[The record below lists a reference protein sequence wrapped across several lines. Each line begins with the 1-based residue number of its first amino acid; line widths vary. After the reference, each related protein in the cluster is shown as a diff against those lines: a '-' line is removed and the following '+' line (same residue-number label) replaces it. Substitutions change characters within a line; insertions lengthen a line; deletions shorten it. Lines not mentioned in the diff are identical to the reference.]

1 MQIFRLVCRESKK
14 YINERDSKSLT
25 PSMYATQQGHY
36 ECLKYLLDNLNAKY
50 NKTVKSNKYTLLHLG
65 VRSGSLD
72 VVQYLI
78 MKMGASFLKCRT
90 KEGATVFHLASAS
103 GNHEILE
110 YLLATKLAKSLKGLK
125 DLMGSTAAHDAA
137 ENGILTR
144 FNYIISGQVFI

>member
-1 MQIFRLVCRESKK
+1 
-14 YINERDSKSLT
+14 
-25 PSMYATQQGHY
+25 
-36 ECLKYLLDNLNAKY
+36 LKYLLDNLNAKY

-78 MKMGASFLKCRT
+78 MKMGTSFLKCRT

-110 YLLATKLAKSLKGLK
+110 YLLATKLAKSLKNLK

-137 ENGILTR
+137 ENGIVV
-144 FNYIISGQVFI
+144 II